1 VHGGEVVVSGSLED
15 VTAHPDSLTGAYLS
29 GKQNIPIPTKRHPI
43 DPQQLISIMDA
54 RGNNLQNVSLDL
66 PIGLLTCVTGVSGS
80 GKSTLINGTL
90 YPLAATALNGA
101 TT

>member
-1 VHGGEVVVSGSLED
+1 MAEER
-15 VTAHPDSLTGAYLS
+15 SLTGAYLS
-29 GKQNIPIPTKRHPI
+29 GATKHP
-43 DPQQLISIMDA
+43 DPGTGHAPDDGRQLRCVGAS
-54 RGNNLQNVSLDL
+54 GNNLQTVDRGH
-66 PIGLLTCVTGVSGS
+66 PRRPLTCITGVSGS